1 MNFISIKKILL
12 IFILFTSTTFINI
25 SFAFDGWFS
34 PDQARC
40 MVEYTRLDLVTGIE
54 TRKKHTY
61 QDDDD
66 GNFDHN
72 CGTFYD
78 SLAYK
83 IEDWLIE
90 DKKNIIVDISAMY
103 CKTRT
108 DDGIFSNVWSKYKQC
123 GAGDSW
129 SVLHLATEYKG
140 QKNQK
145 GYNAH
150 ELRIKG
156 LVWEEGGIYNDPY
169 DD

>member
-1 MNFISIKKILL
+1 MNIIGIKKILL
-12 IFILFTSTTFINI
+12 IFILFTSTIFINI

-34 PDQARC
+34 PDQTRC

-54 TRKKHTY
+54 TRKKHTV
-61 QDDDD
+61 QDSDYESLKE
-66 GNFDHN
+66 N
-72 CGTFYD
+72 CSVFSDY
-78 SLAYK
+78 LADK

-156 LVWEEGGIYNDPY
+156 LVWEEGGIYNEPY
-169 DD
+169 D